1 MYLLNRH
8 IQSALYTSHNCA
20 CRMIGSKV
28 KLASEKEM
36 TAQSTALIGDN
47 LKSKLAPF
55 TFPLKDGRHTVEIR
69 NVPMAFTP
77 NLWKKVE
84 DMLDANNEG
93 SKQN

>member
-8 IQSALYTSHNCA
+8 IQSALYTSNNCA

-36 TAQSTALIGDN
+36 RAQSTALIGDN

-84 DMLDANNEG
+84 DMLDANDDSERR
-93 SKQN
+93 